1 MLLTELHTDYSTF
14 DFRGKPEMPNVAEI
28 SSAFALHMYQ
38 KLCEAI
44 ISRYTMSMKL
54 SLFARRSSASR
65 TPSLVIG
72 PLYCMAGASESGG
85 FGGGNGCSNGVP
97 CEGCI
102 EVVEGTRGTF
112 GALEEDDRGG
122 GTKNEGLIRV
132 ARAAGAPSD
141 ESCGREVA
149 NEVSGRAAV
158 VGEMIEGM
166 GMGVRVGGADM
177 AVRDCAE

>member
-1 MLLTELHTDYSTF
+1 MLLTELQTTARSTSQA
-14 DFRGKPEMPNVAEI
+14 KPEMPNVAEI

-54 SLFARRSSASR
+54 SLFARRISASR

-72 PLYCMAGASESGG
+72 PLCCMAGASESGG
-85 FGGGNGCSNGVP
+85 FGGGNGCSSGA

-102 EVVEGTRGTF
+102 EVVEGTRGAF
-112 GALEEDDRGG
+112 GAPEEDDRGG

-141 ESCGREVA
+141 ESCGKEVA

-166 GMGVRVGGADM
+166 GMGVRGGGADM
-177 AVRDCAE
+177 TVRDCAE